1 LRAIVH
7 ALKYDRRP
15 SIARHLARR
24 MRAAGADVLSGADI
38 LVPVPLHRSRQ
49 RERGFNQ
56 AKHLAKHLGLP
67 VVNALTRTRS
77 TSSQADLPASK
88 RAANVR
94 GAFAPRVDVDG
105 LIIVLVDDVATTGA
119 TLNACAA
126 ALLDAGATE
135 VRALTAAKAVARQP

>member
-1 LRAIVH
+1 MI
-7 ALKYDRRP
+7 
-15 SIARHLARR
+15 
-24 MRAAGADVLSGADI
+24 
-38 LVPVPLHRSRQ
+38 
-49 RERGFNQ
+49 
-56 AKHLAKHLGLP
+56 
-67 VVNALTRTRS
+67 NALTRTRS

-94 GAFAPRVDVDG
+94 GAFAARVDVDG